1 MTIES
6 DIVIPADVPKNA
18 EATYKANY
26 KLITGGSGRLML
38 FAGDQK
44 TEHLNDDFYGTDI
57 HPDDA
62 DPEHMFRIASGSR
75 VGVFASQLGLIA
87 RYGKSYP
94 NVPYL
99 VKMNSKT
106 HLVKTDQKDP
116 LSPQLWTIQQVV
128 ELRDSAKLKI
138 AAVGYT
144 IYLGSEYEDVMLSQA
159 AQIIYEAHKHGLVVV
174 LWIYPRGKAVKNEKD
189 AHLIAGAAGTA
200 AALGADFVKVN
211 PPKEEGKDSAELL
224 KEAAKAAGRT
234 KLVCAGGSST
244 SAEKFLSQLYAQIH
258 TGGASGNATG
268 RNIHQKSLD
277 EAIRMCNAISAIT
290 MDNADVA
297 KALKIYNGNK
307 AAAKKTA
314 AKPAA
319 AKTAATKAAPAKATA
334 TKAAAKK
341 ATTVKTAAAKTTA
354 TKTNAA
360 KAPVAKPA
368 AKPASNTKATAAK
381 PAAKTPATKANTAKT
396 TAAKTT
402 AAKTSAAKAPAT
414 KANTAKANTAKATAA
429 KTTATKTSAAKAPA
443 TKAGTTKAA
452 AAKTTAAKAKATKSK
467 AKK

>member
-44 TEHLNDDFYGTDI
+44 TEHLNDDFYGADI

-62 DPEHMFRIASGSR
+62 DPEHMFRIASKSR

-116 LSPQLWTIQQVV
+116 LSTQLWTVQQVV
-128 ELRDSAKLKI
+128 DLRDSSKLKI

-144 IYLGSEYEDVMLSQA
+144 IYLGSEYEGVMLSQA
-159 AQIIYEAHKHGLVVV
+159 AQIINEAHKHGLVVV

-200 AALGADFVKVN
+200 ATLGADFVKVN

-297 KALKIYNGNK
+297 AALKIYNGNK
-307 AAAKKTA
+307 AAKA
-314 AKPAA
+314 AKPAKATKAATAKVTTAKATATKAA
-319 AKTAATKAAPAKATA
+319 AKKTPATKAAPAKATA
-334 TKAAAKK
+334 TKTTAVK
-341 ATTVKTAAAKTTA
+341 APAKTAAAKS
-354 TKTNAA
+354 
-360 KAPVAKPA
+360 
-368 AKPASNTKATAAK
+368 ASTKATANK
-381 PAAKTPATKANTAKT
+381 PAAAKAST
-396 TAAKTT
+396 
-402 AAKTSAAKAPAT
+402 KAPAT
-414 KANTAKANTAKATAA
+414 KAA
-429 KTTATKTSAAKAPA
+429 ATKTSAAKAPA
-443 TKAGTTKAA
+443 TKTGTAKATTTKAPATKTPAAKPGTTKAA